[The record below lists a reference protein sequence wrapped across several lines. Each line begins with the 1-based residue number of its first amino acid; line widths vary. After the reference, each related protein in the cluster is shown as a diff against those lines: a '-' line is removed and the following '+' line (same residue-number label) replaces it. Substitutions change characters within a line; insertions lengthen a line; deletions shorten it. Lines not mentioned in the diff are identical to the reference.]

1 MDVLLGRSRSRRIKT
16 SSTVIHPPPLLL
28 PGLCGEKLLS
38 GQMDLRTNTV
48 PAIKILSLLF
58 PGKSRFG
65 EDRHIELQV
74 QQQAGSLQCTMQV
87 CTSSSR
93 WRTRQCTLGRAAI
106 GLSICSLE
114 TLWLSSVKER
124 KMCYGAR
131 TDRYMSLK
139 IFDSYYS
146 L

>member
-1 MDVLLGRSRSRRIKT
+1 MAGPGHAVSRLRPQ
-16 SSTVIHPPPLLL
+16 SSIPPPPRKLLL
-28 PGLCGEKLLS
+28 PGPCGEKLLS

-58 PGKSRFG
+58 PGKSRYG

-93 WRTRQCTLGRAAI
+93 WRTRQCTLGRAAS

-114 TLWLSSVKER
+114 TPWLSSAREG
-124 KMCYGAR
+124 KMCCGAR

>member
-1 MDVLLGRSRSRRIKT
+1 MAGPGHAVSRLRPQ
-16 SSTVIHPPPLLL
+16 SSIPPPLLL
-28 PGLCGEKLLS
+28 PGPCGEKLLS

-74 QQQAGSLQCTMQV
+74 QQQAGSPQCAMQV

-114 TLWLSSVKER
+114 TLWLSSVRER
-124 KMCYGAR
+124 KMCCGAR
-131 TDRYMSLK
+131 TDR
-139 IFDSYYS
+139 
-146 L
+146 